1 MQIIDRFV
9 EWLYNKRFPERVFEH
24 SLYKTNQIVLY
35 KTKDISAF
43 YDVFNKEIPYDDT
56 DIKRALISAMATHL
70 MDCIEVTKQ
79 EDVSWGTRY
88 WGHLKVYKREKKDYL
103 EVEGKQIE
111 EAENDI

>member
-9 EWLYNKRFPERVFEH
+9 EWLYNKRFPGRVFEH
-24 SLYKTNQIVLY
+24 RLCETNYIIKY
-35 KTKDISAF
+35 NTTDISAC

-79 EDVSWGTRY
+79 EDVSWGTRFR
-88 WGHLKVYKREKKDYL
+88 GHLRVYKKET
-103 EVEGKQIE
+103 
-111 EAENDI
+111 ENENR